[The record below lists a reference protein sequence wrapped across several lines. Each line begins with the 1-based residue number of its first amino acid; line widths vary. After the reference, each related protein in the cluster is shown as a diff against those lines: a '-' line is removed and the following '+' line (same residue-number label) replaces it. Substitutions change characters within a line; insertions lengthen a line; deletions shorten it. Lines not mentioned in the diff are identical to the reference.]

1 MAEAWEA
8 KNAGHNGQSGQ
19 AFLARRNRQAQSDFY
34 SLSNY
39 NHGPP

>member
-19 AFLARRNRQAQSDFY
+19 LPCPPQSASPPDIY
-34 SLSNY
+34 SCQTP
-39 NHGPP
+39 HGPP